1 MFKLRPYQQHLVD
14 ENRRL
19 WSEGVKNPCTVL
31 PTGGGKC
38 HRKGTKILMFDG
50 TIKSVEDVIVGDQL
64 MGPDSTPRNVLALG
78 RGSEMMYEVA
88 QVGADNYFV
97 NESHILSMRYP
108 HLGKVENVSV
118 LEYLEITEI
127 FGDVLHGWRVP
138 NILQGDTS
146 FVMTPITSVTPVGI
160 EPYYGFE
167 IDGDHLY
174 LLGDFTVTHN
184 TVVAAELIRQEQ
196 AAGGYFAAIAHRQE
210 LVGQISL
217 ALARQGV
224 LHNIVAPRPVVKFCS
239 NLHSEELGRS
249 FYSPTAPGF
258 VGGVN
263 TVIRRDMS
271 KIKDTVSLVFQD
283 ECHHVLADN
292 LWGKAASLF
301 PRANGLYVTATP
313 LRADGKGLGRH
324 ADGIFD
330 EFIFG
335 PPMRQLIREGSLTDY
350 RIYAPPSDIDLT
362 AMKFGSDGDY
372 SRPEL
377 VKRAKKSGIV
387 GDVVSNYEKYC
398 QGVQTVVF
406 VVDVEQAHEVANK
419 LNDCGV
425 SAVALSANNTD
436 SERQQAINAFKRK
449 EIQVIVNVD
458 LLGEGFDC
466 PAIECVIMAR
476 PTMSYGLY
484 CLSEDTEVLTPQGW
498 IGISDAEKIEEVY
511 GFDMQDSS
519 ISVQPVTGHV
529 VRDKYDDEDM
539 YGIKGPHLDILVSDK
554 HDMVVKSKPRT
565 GLMRKQKAEDVAQRK
580 SMFNIPV
587 SGVGEFKGA
596 DLSDS
601 DLEFLGWFLSDGHLN
616 KYNNAVAISQSV
628 VKQRHCE
635 SIEKAIRGCGF
646 KFGKHLAKRKDC
658 PDTHNDLYVYSVSKG
673 EPRGRDKHLTGWS
686 RLEKWLDKSI
696 PPCYDDLTVD
706 QFEKLLRTFNLGD
719 GLNNHGSLDYV
730 KRTLTVTAGDN
741 KTMADRLQHMCIVR
755 GYRCNMAVQSTEGKK
770 DLYLLHIRKS
780 MFSSVAGRNDRDGSI
795 SGKKPYKRSRF
806 EVKRYGGSK
815 VWCLSNPLGTLITRR
830 NGKVAIVGNC
840 QQFGRGIRLLPGK
853 QYGLI
858 IDMVGNVKRHG
869 LPDAP
874 REWSLDRREKR
885 SGGNSGDLTTKTC
898 SDCLAVYAVGPSRCP
913 FCGGNAPAPGT
924 SGRGD
929 LVVVDADLR
938 ELSPEELA
946 ELRGEADKL
955 DREWTVPYGG
965 SKTQMMAAIS
975 HNKTVKAQ
983 RELRE
988 AIALYAGAFRS
999 MGCTDDMIH
1008 VQMVRTYGV
1017 NNARAMTLRPK
1028 DAEALRGRILTDLKE
1043 LGVVV

>member
-50 TIKSVEDVIVGDQL
+50 TIKNVEDVVVGDQL

-78 RGSEMMYEVA
+78 RGSEMMYEV
-88 QVGADNYFV
+88 QPVKGEPYFV
-97 NESHILSMRYP
+97 NESHILSLRMTNFKGNVVGPTGLR
-108 HLGKVENVSV
+108 HKADDVVNVSV
-118 LEYLEITEI
+118 LDYLRASKT
-127 FGDVLHGWRVP
+127 FRHCAKGWRVGVEFNDKP
-138 NILQGDTS
+138 LHPQLPPYMLGIWLGDGSSRTSSITTADPEVIQYIIEYCTETKQDVRVEFQENNASDMYHIKNGNRRYGFGLIGGLRTYDLVMNKHIPHDYLCNSRANRLELLAGILDSDGYLHHGHYDVVFKVKQLAHDLVYLARSLGFSAYVNECQKTCTNTGATGTYHRLS
-146 FVMTPITSVTPVGI
+146 ISGEVSLIPTRLERHKAPKRKQIKNVLRTGIRSVKPVGI

-174 LLGDFTVTHN
+174 VLGDFTVTHN

-330 EFIFG
+330 DFIFG

-425 SAVALSANNTD
+425 SSIALSANNTD

-484 CLSEDTEVLTPQGW
+484 C
-498 IGISDAEKIEEVY
+498 
-511 GFDMQDSS
+511 
-519 ISVQPVTGHV
+519 
-529 VRDKYDDEDM
+529 
-539 YGIKGPHLDILVSDK
+539 
-554 HDMVVKSKPRT
+554 
-565 GLMRKQKAEDVAQRK
+565 
-580 SMFNIPV
+580 
-587 SGVGEFKGA
+587 
-596 DLSDS
+596 
-601 DLEFLGWFLSDGHLN
+601 
-616 KYNNAVAISQSV
+616 
-628 VKQRHCE
+628 
-635 SIEKAIRGCGF
+635 
-646 KFGKHLAKRKDC
+646 
-658 PDTHNDLYVYSVSKG
+658 
-673 EPRGRDKHLTGWS
+673 
-686 RLEKWLDKSI
+686 
-696 PPCYDDLTVD
+696 
-706 QFEKLLRTFNLGD
+706 
-719 GLNNHGSLDYV
+719 
-730 KRTLTVTAGDN
+730 
-741 KTMADRLQHMCIVR
+741 
-755 GYRCNMAVQSTEGKK
+755 
-770 DLYLLHIRKS
+770 
-780 MFSSVAGRNDRDGSI
+780 
-795 SGKKPYKRSRF
+795 
-806 EVKRYGGSK
+806 
-815 VWCLSNPLGTLITRR
+815 
-830 NGKVAIVGNC
+830 

-853 QYGLI
+853 SYGLI

-913 FCGGNAPAPGT
+913 FCGGNAPAPGA

-999 MGCTDDMIH
+999 MGCTDEMIH

-1017 NNARAMTLRPK
+1017 NNARALTLRPK

-1043 LGVVV
+1043 LGVMV

>member
-50 TIKSVEDVIVGDQL
+50 TVKNVEDVIVGDQL

-88 QVGADNYFV
+88 QVGTDNYFV
-97 NESHILSMRYP
+97 NESHILSMRGP
-108 HLGKVENVSV
+108 MTGKLVNISV
-118 LEYLEITEI
+118 LEYLERVKQHGII
-127 FGDVLHGWRVP
+127 LYGWRVP

-146 FVMTPITSVTPVGI
+146 FVTTPITSVKPVGI

-419 LNDCGV
+419 LNECGV
-425 SAVALSANNTD
+425 SSVALSANNTD

-484 CLSEDTEVLTPQGW
+484 C
-498 IGISDAEKIEEVY
+498 
-511 GFDMQDSS
+511 
-519 ISVQPVTGHV
+519 
-529 VRDKYDDEDM
+529 
-539 YGIKGPHLDILVSDK
+539 
-554 HDMVVKSKPRT
+554 
-565 GLMRKQKAEDVAQRK
+565 
-580 SMFNIPV
+580 
-587 SGVGEFKGA
+587 
-596 DLSDS
+596 
-601 DLEFLGWFLSDGHLN
+601 
-616 KYNNAVAISQSV
+616 
-628 VKQRHCE
+628 
-635 SIEKAIRGCGF
+635 
-646 KFGKHLAKRKDC
+646 
-658 PDTHNDLYVYSVSKG
+658 
-673 EPRGRDKHLTGWS
+673 
-686 RLEKWLDKSI
+686 
-696 PPCYDDLTVD
+696 
-706 QFEKLLRTFNLGD
+706 
-719 GLNNHGSLDYV
+719 
-730 KRTLTVTAGDN
+730 
-741 KTMADRLQHMCIVR
+741 
-755 GYRCNMAVQSTEGKK
+755 
-770 DLYLLHIRKS
+770 
-780 MFSSVAGRNDRDGSI
+780 
-795 SGKKPYKRSRF
+795 
-806 EVKRYGGSK
+806 
-815 VWCLSNPLGTLITRR
+815 
-830 NGKVAIVGNC
+830 

-853 QYGLI
+853 DYGLI

-913 FCGGNAPAPGT
+913 FCGGNAPAPGA

-955 DREWTVPYGG
+955 DREWNVPYGG

-999 MGCTDDMIH
+999 MGCTDEMIH

-1017 NNARAMTLRPK
+1017 NNARALTLRPK

-1043 LGVVV
+1043 LGVML

>member
-31 PTGGGKC
+31 PTGGGK
-38 HRKGTKILMFDG
+38 
-50 TIKSVEDVIVGDQL
+50 
-64 MGPDSTPRNVLALG
+64 
-78 RGSEMMYEVA
+78 
-88 QVGADNYFV
+88 
-97 NESHILSMRYP
+97 
-108 HLGKVENVSV
+108 
-118 LEYLEITEI
+118 
-127 FGDVLHGWRVP
+127 
-138 NILQGDTS
+138 
-146 FVMTPITSVTPVGI
+146 
-160 EPYYGFE
+160 
-167 IDGDHLY
+167 
-174 LLGDFTVTHN
+174 

-283 ECHHVLADN
+283 ECFPAGTLVRTPSGDAPIETLKVGDPVMAFDESTGKFKQRVIDRLFRNPIKDELVRVEVQPHHVIICTKGHPFYTKRGWVQAGNLSKNDEVLYDGMEMYSLRFDDGKNHRESALPLEESGANLLHERMRKGVQSYSPQKTTTEAEAGGKMSHVRKHSGPFETPIDAIQENWTSILFDRLFECVPCDAVESNNVENQSQIRLRADESEQPDVAAGMSRKNAEHSDQYGSRSENTRGQRAPTNGRGNETSDDVWASWVHSSNNRVDWSIQKRGEMSETLQSGLRERDVEDSDRGGRVFSYVAISSRTGQPKRLRFNWTRLESVSILERTDSERIGDGFTYNIEVSGLHTYVANGVVVHNCHHVLADN

-419 LNDCGV
+419 LNDCGIK
-425 SAVALSANNTD
+425 AVALSANNTD

-484 CLSEDTEVLTPQGW
+484 
-498 IGISDAEKIEEVY
+498 
-511 GFDMQDSS
+511 
-519 ISVQPVTGHV
+519 
-529 VRDKYDDEDM
+529 
-539 YGIKGPHLDILVSDK
+539 
-554 HDMVVKSKPRT
+554 
-565 GLMRKQKAEDVAQRK
+565 
-580 SMFNIPV
+580 
-587 SGVGEFKGA
+587 
-596 DLSDS
+596 
-601 DLEFLGWFLSDGHLN
+601 
-616 KYNNAVAISQSV
+616 
-628 VKQRHCE
+628 
-635 SIEKAIRGCGF
+635 
-646 KFGKHLAKRKDC
+646 
-658 PDTHNDLYVYSVSKG
+658 
-673 EPRGRDKHLTGWS
+673 
-686 RLEKWLDKSI
+686 
-696 PPCYDDLTVD
+696 
-706 QFEKLLRTFNLGD
+706 
-719 GLNNHGSLDYV
+719 
-730 KRTLTVTAGDN
+730 
-741 KTMADRLQHMCIVR
+741 
-755 GYRCNMAVQSTEGKK
+755 
-770 DLYLLHIRKS
+770 
-780 MFSSVAGRNDRDGSI
+780 
-795 SGKKPYKRSRF
+795 
-806 EVKRYGGSK
+806 
-815 VWCLSNPLGTLITRR
+815 
-830 NGKVAIVGNC
+830 C

-913 FCGGNAPAPGT
+913 FCGGNAPAPGA

-999 MGCTDDMIH
+999 MGCTDEMIH

-1017 NNARAMTLRPK
+1017 NNARALTLRPK

-1043 LGVVV
+1043 LGVMV